1 MRHRGENR
9 HMDTALEGRATA
21 TGAFKWAVAVLAIIV
36 IALSSAKS
44 KLSSTTFEAMC
55 DAVMAVTDTSEM
67 QEADSQMIRR
77 LYGIDPNDYDGAMLY
92 YPVTNMH
99 AAELLIVK
107 LKDEDQQDGVE
118 QAISDR
124 KNTLLK
130 SFQGYGAEQTA
141 MLENSI
147 TDIRGNYAFFC
158 SAKDPEK
165 VHDAFS
171 EAY

>member
-1 MRHRGENR
+1 
-9 HMDTALEGRATA
+9 MDIALERRAA
-21 TGAFKWAVAVLAIIV
+21 VTGTVKWAVAVLAIIV
-36 IALSSAKS
+36 IALSSART
-44 KLSSTTFEAMC
+44 KLSSTPFDTMSR
-55 DAVMAVTDTSEM
+55 AVMAVTDTSEM

-77 LYGIDPNDYDGAMLY
+77 LYGLDPNTYDGVMLY

-99 AAELLIVK
+99 AAELLIIK
-107 LKDEDQQDGVE
+107 LKDESQQKDVE

-124 KNTLLK
+124 KSTLLK

-165 VHDAFS
+165 VHDAFRK
-171 EAY
+171 AY